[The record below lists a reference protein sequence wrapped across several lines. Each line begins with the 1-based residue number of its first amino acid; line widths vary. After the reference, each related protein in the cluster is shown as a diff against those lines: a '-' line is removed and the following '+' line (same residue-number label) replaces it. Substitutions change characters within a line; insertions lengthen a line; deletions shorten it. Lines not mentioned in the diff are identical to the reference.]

1 MTDENENLD
10 ESSEDAS
17 EGPIAGERLA
27 AARRELQIPVT
38 DIAKE
43 LHLDEYKVRALETND
58 FDIIGAP
65 VFAKGHLRKYAQLVK
80 VNEADVMADYYRLT
94 RSSAA
99 QPALMARP
107 RPRQV
112 MALGPWIAVIVVIL
126 IAAVSYWWFVDAEPT
141 VEAPAILEPAP
152 QLPQQAPLMDEGEV
166 EADDA
171 VFEETPAVESPLPMP
186 DADPA
191 PAAAAATMPAAVDDS
206 LDTRMSLVFQG
217 DCWTEI
223 SDASG
228 RRLFFGLGKTGRT
241 VNLSGEAPFNVL
253 FGDAANVSIEID
265 GTPFEIPAADRRG
278 RTARLTISGS

>member
-10 ESSEDAS
+10 ESSEEAA

-43 LHLDEYKVRALETND
+43 LHLDEYKVRALESND

-65 VFAKGHLRKYAQLVK
+65 VFAKGHLRKYAQLVQ
-80 VNEADVMADYYRLT
+80 VDEADVMADYYRLT
-94 RSSAA
+94 RSSVT
-99 QPALMARP
+99 QPLLTARA

-112 MALGPWIAVIVVIL
+112 MAIGPWIAVIIVIL
-126 IAAVSYWWFVDAEPT
+126 IAAVAYWWFVDGEPT
-141 VEAPAILEPAP
+141 VEAPPVGEITP
-152 QLPQQAPLMDEGEV
+152 LPQQEAPIIDEGEV
-166 EADDA
+166 ETDDA
-171 VFEETPAVESPLPMP
+171 VTEETVAVQPPMP
-186 DADPA
+186 DPA
-191 PAAAAATMPAAVDDS
+191 PATTPAPIDDS
-206 LDTRMSLVFQG
+206 LDTRMSIAFQG

-228 RRLFFGLGKTGRT
+228 RRLFFGLGKAGRT
-241 VNLSGEAPFNVL
+241 VDLSGEAPFNVL
-253 FGDAANVSIEID
+253 FGDAANVSIEIN
-265 GTPFEIPAADRRG
+265 GTPFEVPAADRRG

>member
-10 ESSEDAS
+10 DNSEEAS

-27 AARRELQIPVT
+27 AARRELQIPLT

-43 LHLDEYKVRALETND
+43 LHLDEYKVRALESND

-80 VNEADVMADYYRLT
+80 VDEADVMADYYRLT

-99 QPALMARP
+99 QPVLMARP

-126 IAAVSYWWFVDAEPT
+126 IAAVAYWWFVDGESA
-141 VEAPAILEPAP
+141 VEAPAVEAP
-152 QLPQQAPLMDEGEV
+152 PVGEITPLPQQQVPLV
-166 EADDA
+166 EEAEIETDDT
-171 VFEETPAVESPLPMP
+171 VTEETLAVQPPLP
-186 DADPA
+186 DPA
-191 PAAAAATMPAAVDDS
+191 PATTPAPIDDS
-206 LDTRMSLVFQG
+206 LDTQMSIVFQG

-228 RRLFFGLGKTGRT
+228 RRLFFGLGKAGRT

-253 FGDAANVSIEID
+253 FGDAANVSIEIN
-265 GTPFEIPAADRRG
+265 GTPFEVPAADRRG